1 MNILITGAGG
11 FIGKNLVANLS
22 NIKENK
28 NRTRPKLCIDH
39 IFLFSHTDSEEKLKK
54 LCSQSD
60 YVIHLA
66 GVNRPV
72 NKIDYE
78 EGNPQFTSFLVQA
91 MAGCTYP
98 PRVIFASSIQATLLG
113 RYSGSVY
120 GRSKKKAE
128 ELLFQYAEDNHTSA
142 YIYRFPNVYGKW
154 CRPDYNSA
162 VATFCHSIANGESY
176 TVNDEY
182 HTLELLY
189 IDDLLEEIYDC
200 LEGHPHRCNYLG
212 LDLLSDANGKF
223 CYAPK
228 TSFVTLGR
236 IVKLLQEY
244 KRQPETLEIH
254 NAEQGSFEKK
264 LFATFLSYLSPKD
277 FRYPLKMNV
286 TDTGSFT
293 ELIRTAGDGQF
304 SVNKTHPGA
313 VRGQHWH
320 NTKWEIFV
328 VVSGQG
334 LIQQRKYGDDQVF
347 SYEVNAEKLE
357 AVRIPPGYVHNLI
370 NTSKQEELV
379 TLIWA
384 NEQFDPNRPD
394 TYREIVE

>member
-11 FIGKNLVANLS
+11 FIGKNLVANLK

-28 NRTRPKLCIDH
+28 NRTRPDLRIDH
-39 IFLFSHTDSEEKLKK
+39 IFLFSHLDSLEKLEN
-54 LCSQSD
+54 LCARSD

-66 GVNRPV
+66 GVNRPT
-72 NKIDYE
+72 NELGYE
-78 EGNPQFTSFLVQA
+78 EGNPHFTYLLVQA
-91 MAGCTYP
+91 MAGCAKP

-113 RYSGSVY
+113 RYSESVY
-120 GRSKKKAE
+120 GRSKQKAE
-128 ELLFQYAEDNHTSA
+128 EILFQYARDHDTSA

-154 CRPDYNSA
+154 CRPNYNSA

-176 TVNDEY
+176 TVNDEH

-212 LDLLSDANGKF
+212 LDLLSAADGKF

-228 TSFVTLGR
+228 TSFATLGT
-236 IVKLLQEY
+236 IVKLLKEY

-254 NAEQGSFEKK
+254 NAENGSFEKK
-264 LFATFLSYLSPKD
+264 LFATFLSYLSPGE
-277 FRYPLKMNV
+277 FSYPLIMYV

-304 SVNKTHPGA
+304 SVNITRPGA

-334 LIQQRKYGDDQVF
+334 LIQLRKYGTDRIFNYKV
-347 SYEVNAEKLE
+347 SAEKLE
-357 AVRIPPGYVHNLI
+357 AVRIPPGYVHNI
-370 NTSKQEELV
+370 MNISKQKELV

-384 NEQFDPNRPD
+384 NEQFDPGRPD
-394 TYREIVE
+394 TYREMVE